1 VIGPIQ
7 GRAARRALGASGGR
21 GAATVAGS
29 GPHAAEPRVSMAAA
43 DYANHRVDYR
53 VVGAYVQRSTDGGR
67 HWARALDP
75 GGHPRLRDRSCHPAR
90 YQTIE
95 NLRVAGLFP
104 ESLLVASRGTPG
116 AHGLGCGAAT
126 GGLFV
131 LRPDGRGG
139 LRGTA
144 ALASGLPYTQARAR
158 AAVTSRTGKARG
170 IPAASRGQVNNA
182 PRTYDLL
189 DIVADPTNPAML
201 YAEADGATGSLGPG
215 SPPAG
220 LYRSTDNGLHWR
232 AAMRGLSGRVE
243 HASLALD
250 PAHGATLF
258 DVVGTAVGPTLYRSV
273 DHGEQWS
280 AVRGVTAART
290 LSLFINPADPSLV
303 YALTDRALYHSRNAG
318 ATWAPFPR
326 AGLPPAG
333 AIQTLLFDPRDPSL
347 VLIKTTRGAALRLRE
362 QRAPA
367 PPRFD
372 LALTLTLRA
381 YDRVV
386 LALHAAPLARA
397 RLVVVGGAAGTSARL
412 TTDGHGFGYAT
423 VALDGR
429 VTPSALRVRVE
440 LAGRSEVLQPWTP
453 SGYIPGRAAPAATP
467 TPTMTPS
474 ATMSP
479 TTTATPSPTA
489 TMTPTATITP
499 TTIPIATAVAPTP
512 YPPNSL
518 DQGWQW
524 QQRGGAL
531 PLCPPPSAVVAPVSA
546 TATLAPATAPPTT
559 TATPTPAIGAPPT
572 PTVAAVGAPPPVAPA
587 TSTPS
592 STVTSAPTV
601 TSVPTATPTPIGL
614 CDAGPP
620 PPRQDYAAGWDNSG
634 RKLYVFGGTDSKT
647 AASYN
652 DLSAYS
658 AITNAWTMIAPA
670 TPVIPT
676 GRYGASSVWDP
687 GQNVLLVFGGMSG
700 AGPYARFTDDV
711 WAYAPATNTWA
722 NLSPNG
728 APGAPS
734 PRAHAAAAWDA
745 SNGRLLIFGGQ
756 TNDLYPST
764 LTNDLWAFTPSATG
778 GTWANLSPN
787 SGDQSLPPP
796 RQWAQM
802 AWDGGT
808 LRLFGGK
815 NPGNGASSDTWTWTP
830 STGWAFQNLADQ
842 PPGAASAGYDWD
854 TTHGRLVIGA
864 GLAITGAS
872 SDVWDYDPNTSVWA
886 RVPIANPSALAPR
899 QMARLVWDAA
909 DKQALVF
916 GGRQGG
922 GPGVLPSVSNDLWAL
937 VPTGAPGPAAAPTPA
952 PAAVAKG
959 VNLADTVHAYNNGL
973 YLTNKTVAAVAASGA
988 AYARISFSIGD
999 GATAWTGARLHAY
1012 EQVVN
1017 MLNAKGIGV
1026 LAVAGNGITSG
1037 WSAASWT
1044 QGAQETSGGTGDN
1057 PAIQDYVRELK
1068 VLVGHFAAPPYNVT
1082 HWELWNEPN
1091 VALANCTQGDPTAQC
1106 LQHPGLQPSNFAAL
1120 LAESYSAIKG
1130 SDAGDLHLQ
1139 GVQLTSGGIFG
1150 HSIAGSYS
1158 ATASG
1163 ADYIAHTYDEGINR
1177 PGGAWASIK
1186 ASLGTYP
1193 LDLVGEHLY
1202 VDQGQ
1207 RTTPAL
1213 LRAYLNWFHA
1223 AYAGSDPS
1231 KATSIT
1237 EAGWRTGDVNE
1248 PHVTPDMQA
1257 YNLGTI
1263 FETARRSGF
1272 VQDLLWYELQD
1283 NPGDLN
1289 STSWG
1294 LLDSAGGGKPAYTI
1308 FQQQ

>member
-1 VIGPIQ
+1 M
-7 GRAARRALGASGGR
+7 
-21 GAATVAGS
+21 AGN
-29 GPHAAEPRVSMAAA
+29 GPHAAQPRVLMAAA

-67 HWARALDP
+67 HWALALDP

-90 YQTIE
+90 YQGVE

-104 ESLLVASRGTPG
+104 DSLLVASRGAPG
-116 AHGLGCGAAT
+116 SPPRDSSGLGCDAAT

-144 ALASGLPYTQARAR
+144 ALASGLPYTQAQTQAR
-158 AAVTSRTGKARG
+158 TGATSRTGKTGGA
-170 IPAASRGQVNNA
+170 PAASWSQVKSA

-189 DIVADPTNPAML
+189 DIVADPTNPAVL
-201 YAEADGATGSLGPG
+201 YAEADGATGAPGPG

-220 LYRSTDNGLHWR
+220 LYRSADNGLHWR

-243 HASLALD
+243 HASFALD

-258 DVVGTAVGPTLYRSV
+258 DVVGSAMGPALYRSATS
-273 DHGEQWS
+273 GAQWS
-280 AVRGVTAART
+280 AVQGVTATRT
-290 LSLFINPADPSLV
+290 LSLFINPANPSLV
-303 YALTDRALYHSRNAG
+303 YALTDRALYHSRDAG

-326 AGLPPAG
+326 AGLPAAG
-333 AIQTLLFDPRDPSL
+333 AMRTLLFDPRDPSL
-347 VLIKTTRGAALRLRE
+347 VLIKMTRGATLRLRE

-372 LALTLTLRA
+372 LALTLTPSS

-386 LALHAAPLARA
+386 LALHAAPLAHA
-397 RLVVVGGAAGTSARL
+397 RLVVVGGANETSARL

-429 VTPSALRVRVE
+429 VTPAALRVRVE
-440 LAGRSEVLQPWTP
+440 LAGRSDVLRPWTP
-453 SGYIPGRAAPAATP
+453 PDYTPGRAAPPATP
-467 TPTMTPS
+467 TPTITPS
-474 ATMSP
+474 ATA
-479 TTTATPSPTA
+479 TATDTPAPTA

-512 YPPNSL
+512 YPPSTL

-524 QQRGGAL
+524 QQGVRTL

-546 TATLAPATAPPTT
+546 TATLSAA
-559 TATPTPAIGAPPT
+559 TATPTMTAPPT
-572 PTVAAVGAPPPVAPA
+572 PTIGSSLTPTVPAGVTPA

-592 STVTSAPTV
+592 PTV
-601 TSVPTATPTPIGL
+601 TSVPTATPTPIGP
-614 CDAGPP
+614 CDVGPP
-620 PPRQDYAAGWDNSG
+620 SPRQDYAAGWDNTD

-647 AASYN
+647 AAAYN

-658 AITNAWTMIAPA
+658 AITNAWTLITPA

-687 GQNVLLVFGGMSG
+687 GQNLLLVFGGISG
-700 AGPYARFTDDV
+700 AGSYAHVMDDV

-722 NLSPNG
+722 NLAPNG

-778 GTWANLSPN
+778 GTWANLSPSN
-787 SGDQSLPPP
+787 SDQSWPPP

-815 NPGNGASSDTWTWTP
+815 NPGNGALSDTWTWTP
-830 STGWAFQNLADQ
+830 STGWSFQNLTDQ

-854 TTHGRLVIGA
+854 TTHGRLVVGA

-886 RVPIANPSALAPR
+886 QVPIANPSALAPR

-909 DKQALVF
+909 DNQALVF

-937 VPTGAPGPAAAPTPA
+937 VPTGAPGPAAPPAPA

-988 AYARISFSIGD
+988 AYVRISFSIGD
-999 GATAWTGARLHAY
+999 GATAWTDARLHAY

-1044 QGAQETSGGTGDN
+1044 QGAQETSGGNGDN

-1068 VLVGHFAAPPYNVT
+1068 VLIGHFAAAPYNVT

-1091 VALANCTQGDPTAQC
+1091 VALSNCTQGDPTAQC
-1106 LQHPGLQPSNFAAL
+1106 LQQPGLQPSNFAAL

-1130 SDAGDLHLQ
+1130 GAPGDLHLQ
-1139 GVQLTSGGIFG
+1139 GVQITSGGVFG

-1163 ADYIAHTYDEGINR
+1163 ADYIAHTYDEGVNR
-1177 PGGAWASIK
+1177 SGGVWASIK
-1186 ASLGTYP
+1186 ANLGTYP
-1193 LDLVGEHLY
+1193 LDLVGQHLY

-1213 LRAYLNWFHA
+1213 IRGYLNWFRA
-1223 AYAGSDPS
+1223 AYAGIDPS

-1248 PHVTPDMQA
+1248 PHVTGDMQA
-1257 YNLGTI
+1257 YNLDTI
-1263 FETARRSGF
+1263 FATARRSGF

-1283 NPGDLN
+1283 NPGDVN

-1294 LLDSAGGGKPAYTI
+1294 LLDSAGNGKPAYTR
-1308 FQQQ
+1308 FQGQ

>member
-1 VIGPIQ
+1 VIGPVQ
-7 GRAARRALGASGGR
+7 GRASGEVRAV
-21 GAATVAGS
+21 VAGS
-29 GPHAAEPRVSMAAA
+29 GPRAAAPRVSMAAA

-67 HWARALDP
+67 HWTLALDP

-90 YQTIE
+90 YQGIE

-104 ESLLVASRGTPG
+104 NSLLVASRGAPG
-116 AHGLGCGAAT
+116 DGRDRGCDAAT

-131 LRPDGRGG
+131 LRPNGRGG

-144 ALASGLPYTQARAR
+144 ALASGLPYAQAIHPA
-158 AAVTSRTGKARG
+158 RTGRTRG
-170 IPAASRGQVNNA
+170 MVMVKSA

-189 DIVADPTNPAML
+189 DIVADPTSPAVL
-201 YAEADGATGSLGPG
+201 YAEAAGDTGPPGPG

-273 DHGEQWS
+273 NSGAQWS
-280 AVRGVTAART
+280 AVRGVTATRT
-290 LSLFINPADPSLV
+290 LSLFINGADPSLV
-303 YALTDRALYHSRNAG
+303 YALTDRALYHSRDAG
-318 ATWAPFPR
+318 ATWAPFAPV
-326 AGLPPAG
+326 GLPPVG
-333 AIQTLLFDPRDPSL
+333 AMRTLLFDPRDPSL
-347 VLIKTTRGAALRLRE
+347 VLVKTARGATRRLRE
-362 QRAPA
+362 QRPLA

-372 LALTLTLRA
+372 LALTLTPRA

-397 RLVVVGGAAGTSARL
+397 RLVVVGGAAATSARL
-412 TTDGHGFGYAT
+412 TTDGRGFGYAT

-440 LAGRSEVLQPWTP
+440 LAGRSEVLRPWTP
-453 SGYIPGRAAPAATP
+453 PGYTPGRAAPAATP
-467 TPTMTPS
+467 TPTITPS
-474 ATMSP
+474 ATA
-479 TTTATPSPTA
+479 TATSTPAPTV

-499 TTIPIATAVAPTP
+499 TAISVATAVAPTP
-512 YPPNSL
+512 YPPSTL

-524 QQRGGAL
+524 QQRVRTL
-531 PLCPPPSAVVAPVSA
+531 PLCPPITAAVAPVAA
-546 TATLAPATAPPTT
+546 TATLAPATA
-559 TATPTPAIGAPPT
+559 TPTPTTVAPPT
-572 PTVAAVGAPPPVAPA
+572 PTVPTGGTPAPLAPA

-592 STVTSAPTV
+592 PTV
-601 TSVPTATPTPIGL
+601 MNVPTATSVPTTTPTSIGP

-620 PPRQDYAAGWDNSG
+620 SPRQDYAAGWDNIG
-634 RKLYVFGGTDSKT
+634 RRLYVFGGTDSKT
-647 AASYN
+647 AAAYN

-658 AITNAWTMIAPA
+658 AITNAWTLIAPA
-670 TPVIPT
+670 TPAIPA

-687 GQNVLLVFGGMSG
+687 SQNLLLVFGGIAG
-700 AGPYARFTDDV
+700 AGPYAHFTDDV
-711 WAYAPATNTWA
+711 WAYTPATNTWA
-722 NLSPNG
+722 NLSPND
-728 APGAPS
+728 AAGAPS

-778 GTWANLSPN
+778 GTWADLSPSN
-787 SGDQSLPPP
+787 SDQSWPPS

-815 NPGNGASSDTWTWTP
+815 NPGNGALSDTWTWTP
-830 STGWAFQNLADQ
+830 STDWVFQNLADQ

-854 TTHGRLVIGA
+854 TTHGRLVVGA

-886 RVPIANPSALAPR
+886 QVPIANPSALAPR
-899 QMARLVWDAA
+899 QMARLVWDTA
-909 DKQALVF
+909 DNQALMF

-937 VPTGAPGPAAAPTPA
+937 VPTGAAAPAAPATPA
-952 PAAVAKG
+952 PAQVAKG

-973 YLTNKTVAAVAASGA
+973 YLTDKTVAAVAASGA

-999 GATAWTGARLHAY
+999 GATAWTDARLHAY
-1012 EQVVN
+1012 EQVVT
-1017 MLNAKGIGV
+1017 MLNARGIGV
-1026 LAVAGNGITSG
+1026 LAVTGSGVTSG
-1037 WSAASWT
+1037 WSAVNWT

-1068 VLVGHFAAPPYNVT
+1068 VLVSHFAAAPYNVT

-1091 VALANCTQGDPTAQC
+1091 VALANCVEGDPTAQC
-1106 LQHPGLQPSNFAAL
+1106 LQQPSLQPSNFAAL

-1130 SDAGDLHLQ
+1130 SDPGDLHLQ
-1139 GVQLTSGGIFG
+1139 GVQITSGGVFG

-1163 ADYIAHTYDEGINR
+1163 ADYIARTYDEGINR
-1177 PGGAWASIK
+1177 SGGLWAWGAIK
-1186 ASLGTYP
+1186 ANLGTYP

-1202 VDQGQ
+1202 VDLGQ

-1248 PHVTPDMQA
+1248 PHVTGDMQA
-1257 YNLGTI
+1257 YNLDTA
-1263 FETARRSGF
+1263 FATARRSGF

-1283 NPGDLN
+1283 NPGDAN
-1289 STSWG
+1289 GTSWG
-1294 LLDSAGGGKPAYTI
+1294 LLDSAGGGKPAYAR
-1308 FQQQ
+1308 FQAQP